1 MPTYLML
8 SSLTPEGV
16 STVKHNPQ
24 RIKEVNEEVEAL
36 GARIRMQWALLGRYD
51 FLTVV
56 EAPDEATMT
65 RVSLE
70 LGSRGSARYETMPA
84 IPIDEFIES
93 VEGN

>member
-8 SSLTPEGV
+8 STLTPEGV
-16 STVKHNPQ
+16 NTIKHNPQ

-70 LGSRGSARYETMPA
+70 LGSRGSAHYETMPA

-93 VEGN
+93 VG